1 MVVRIKQEEICKS
14 PSTWPN
20 TQEMLNAK
28 YTCADSDFPPAP
40 ISPSV
45 TPFLPIAPPTPPPA
59 SQTWAAS
66 LSSTHPSLYLSHSAA
81 LAHILMLQ

>member
-20 TQEMLNAK
+20 PREMLNAK
-28 YTCADSDFPPAP
+28 YTCADSDSPPAP

-45 TPFLPIAPPTPPPA
+45 TPFLPIVPSLPPPTLGQPLCP
-59 SQTWAAS
+59 Q
-66 LSSTHPSLYLSHSAA
+66 LTHPFICPLLLPLPTS
-81 LAHILMLQ
+81 